1 MASNKFPVSEF
12 FSIAPP
18 LLDFESELIW
28 FDFTESFNQKVEY
41 DKSNHI
47 STNTRELMEL
57 AFSQPLNLQDQ
68 KLLLNEL
75 VKNPFFVHQIRLTPD
90 KLPRLVENN
99 PMVSFEILVKL
110 MDSPEITEY
119 FHVLVN
125 MDITLH
131 SMEVVNRL
139 TTSVNLPTEFI
150 HLYISNC
157 ISSCENVKDKY
168 MQSRLV
174 RLVCVF
180 LQSLIRNKII
190 NVKEL
195 FIEIETFCVVFNR
208 IKEAV
213 ALYRLLKHL
222 DMGEPA
228 QNSTPSSSSSSNT
241 TSSSSIA
248 SKSEKSVGNK

>member
-1 MASNKFPVSEF
+1 MLSKFF
-12 FSIAPP
+12 N
-18 LLDFESELIW
+18 
-28 FDFTESFNQKVEY
+28 SFN
-41 DKSNHI
+41 
-47 STNTRELMEL
+47 
-57 AFSQPLNLQDQ
+57 
-68 KLLLNEL
+68 
-75 VKNPFFVHQIRLTPD
+75 
-90 KLPRLVENN
+90 
-99 PMVSFEILVKL
+99 
-110 MDSPEITEY
+110 Y
-119 FHVLVN
+119 FYL
-125 MDITLH
+125 
-131 SMEVVNRL
+131 RL

-190 NVKEL
+190 NVKVFIYFKHKQQLKSHKIYFKLLNFQEL

-228 QNSTPSSSSSSNT
+228 QNPTPTSGSSSNT
-241 TSSSSIA
+241 TSSSSIS
-248 SKSEKSVGNK
+248 SKNEKNGANK

>member
-90 KLPRLVENN
+90 KVS
-99 PMVSFEILVKL
+99 MVFYYGKC
-110 MDSPEITEY
+110 M
-119 FHVLVN
+119 
-125 MDITLH
+125 
-131 SMEVVNRL
+131 
-139 TTSVNLPTEFI
+139 
-150 HLYISNC
+150 
-157 ISSCENVKDKY
+157 
-168 MQSRLV
+168 
-174 RLVCVF
+174 
-180 LQSLIRNKII
+180 
-190 NVKEL
+190 
-195 FIEIETFCVVFNR
+195 
-208 IKEAV
+208 
-213 ALYRLLKHL
+213 
-222 DMGEPA
+222 
-228 QNSTPSSSSSSNT
+228 
-241 TSSSSIA
+241 
-248 SKSEKSVGNK
+248 